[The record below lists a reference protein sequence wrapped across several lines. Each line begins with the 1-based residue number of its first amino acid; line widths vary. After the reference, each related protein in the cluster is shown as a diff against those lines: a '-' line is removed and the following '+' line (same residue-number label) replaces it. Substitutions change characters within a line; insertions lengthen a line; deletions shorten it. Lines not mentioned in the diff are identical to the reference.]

1 LKTQNK
7 FWLIIAAA
15 LSATVIALCTV
26 GLVVWHALTSDHQQL
41 LRGIVFENFAYFFSA
56 GFILLV
62 AFGFAADWIF
72 RAYVIPINRL
82 AEEIDLI
89 NTVNPEL
96 RVSVRGSFDVRR
108 LAKIIN
114 QSAELVSRLRKSQAQ
129 NLKAAQSAT
138 ENEKTILATLLSD
151 LPQGILI
158 CNLDGRIVFYNRKVR
173 QLLGQSE
180 SERAESGTNSSQWV
194 GLGRSVYSF
203 VDQSLVRN
211 TLERI
216 ADKLTRDRGSASERF
231 IIGTQ
236 SGNVLPA
243 ELLPVLDSQHHVA
256 GFIIYIEDLTARIQQ
271 AEEQS
276 KHLELWQHQLTQSI
290 SVIKTVAEILRDI
303 SFKSDT
309 EYQQMVQ
316 VLSEQSDLAAHMWG
330 QKGITDPL
338 SGKAAW
344 PLTAIGVEQ
353 WAKHAKERLN
363 PDLQLELKIDPQA
376 QAVHISI
383 DIHHMT
389 QAIVSVLDK
398 VRKQYRIVKA
408 QAHFYRQEAWLYA
421 DIVWKGPAINV
432 NTLKQW
438 KLQCCGV
445 ADNRTAIAIGDILV
459 FHGARLWPHRRPD
472 MPGSAGLRLLVPTL
486 EDDGAAVNGRMTILP
501 ESRPEFY
508 DFNLFQQAGQ
518 SPELDNRLL
527 SDLTFTVFDT
537 ETTGLDPAGGDEI
550 ISIGALRIVNGRL
563 LKEEQFNQLVDP
575 KRHLPWESIKYH
587 GIRPEMLVD
596 QPTIEQVLPR
606 FQHFAQETVL
616 VGHNVAFDMRMLQVK
631 EAVTGI
637 QFINPVLDTMLLSSV
652 VHPAQEDHSLG
663 VAAQRLGVNI
673 VGRHSA
679 MGDALATAE
688 IFLKLVPLLA
698 RNGVHTLFDA
708 REASKT
714 SYYARLK
721 Y

>member
-1 LKTQNK
+1 M
-7 FWLIIAAA
+7 IIAAA
-15 LSATVIALCTV
+15 LSAVGAALCLV
-26 GLVVWHALTSDHQQL
+26 GLLLWNSLAPDHQHF
-41 LRGIVFENFAYFFSA
+41 LRAIVIDHFAYFFSA
-56 GFILLV
+56 LFILLV
-62 AFGFAADWIF
+62 AVGFAADWIF
-72 RAYVIPINRL
+72 RAYVIPINRM
-82 AEEIDLI
+82 AEKIDLI

-114 QSAELVSRLRKSQAQ
+114 QSAELVGRLRKDQAKK
-129 NLKAAQSAT
+129 LKAAQSAT
-138 ENEKTILATLLSD
+138 ENEKAILATLLSD

-158 CNLDGRIVFYNRKVR
+158 CNLDGRIVFYNRKAR
-173 QLLGQSE
+173 QLLGHPE
-180 SERAESGTNSSQWV
+180 PERAEPGAKSTQWV
-194 GLGRSVYSF
+194 GLGRSIYSF
-203 VDQSLVRN
+203 VDPSLVRS

-216 ADKLTRDRGSASERF
+216 AHKLTRDRGSAGERF

-236 SGNVLPA
+236 SGNALPA
-243 ELLPVLDSQHHVA
+243 ELLPVLDSQHHVT
-256 GFIIYIEDLTARIQQ
+256 GFIIYIEDLTAGMRQ

-276 KHLELWQHQLTQSI
+276 RHLELWQHQLTQSI

-303 SFKSDT
+303 SFKSDS
-309 EYQQMVQ
+309 EYRQMVQ
-316 VLSEQSDLAAHMWG
+316 VLSEQSDLAAQMWG
-330 QKGITDPL
+330 QKTITDPL

-344 PLTAIGVEQ
+344 PLTPIRVEQ
-353 WAKHAKERLN
+353 WAKLVKEGIG
-363 PDLQLELKIDPQA
+363 PELQLEFKIDPQTA
-376 QAVHISI
+376 ASHISI

-389 QAIVSVLDK
+389 GAIVSVLGK
-398 VRKQYRIVKA
+398 VREQCHIAQA
-408 QAHFYRQEAWLYA
+408 QAHCYRQEAWLYA
-421 DIVWKGPAINV
+421 DIVWKGPAIDAT
-432 NTLKQW
+432 TLKRW
-438 KLQCCGV
+438 KLQHCTVFDG
-445 ADNRTAIAIGDILV
+445 RTAITIDDMLV
-459 FHGARLWPHRRPD
+459 IHGARLWPHRRPD
-472 MPGSAGLRLLVPTL
+472 MPDSAGLRLLVPTL
-486 EDDGAAVNGRMTILP
+486 EDDGVAAHGLVTILP

-518 SPELDNRLL
+518 TPELDERFLD
-527 SDLTFTVFDT
+527 DLTFTVFDT

-563 LKEEQFNQLVDP
+563 LKEEQFSQLVDP
-575 KRHLPWESIKYH
+575 KRHLPWESVKYH

-631 EAVTGI
+631 ETITGT

-663 VAAQRLGVNI
+663 AIAQRLGVNI

-679 MGDALATAE
+679 MGDAMATAE
-688 IFLKLVPLLA
+688 IFLKLMPLLTK
-698 RNGVHTLFDA
+698 NGIRTLFEA

>member
-1 LKTQNK
+1 M
-7 FWLIIAAA
+7 IIAAA
-15 LSATVIALCTV
+15 LSATVLALCV
-26 GLVVWHALTSDHQQL
+26 AGLLLWRALAPDQQQF
-41 LRGIVFENFAYFFSA
+41 LRVIVFDHFAYFFSA
-56 GFILLV
+56 LFILLV

-72 RAYVIPINRL
+72 RAYVIPINRM

-114 QSAELVSRLRKSQAQ
+114 QSAELVSRFRKKQAQ
-129 NLKAAQSAT
+129 KLTAIQSTT
-138 ENEKTILATLLSD
+138 ENEKAVLATLLSN

-158 CNLDGRIVFYNRKVR
+158 CNLDGGIVFYNRKVR
-173 QLLGQSE
+173 HFLGQPE
-180 SERAESGTNSSQWV
+180 CEPAESDHKRTQWV
-194 GLGRSVYSF
+194 GLGRSVYNF
-203 VDQSLVRN
+203 VDPSLVGGC
-211 TLERI
+211 LERI
-216 ADKLTRDRGSASERF
+216 ADKLTRDPDSASERF

-243 ELLPVLDSQHHVA
+243 ELLPILDSQHHVA
-256 GFIIYIEDLTARIQQ
+256 GFIIYIEDLTAGMLQ

-276 KHLELWQHQLTQSI
+276 RHLELWQHQLTQSI
-290 SVIKTVAEILRDI
+290 SVIKTVAEIIRDV

-309 EYQQMVQ
+309 EYRQMVQ
-316 VLSEQSDLAAHMWG
+316 VLSEQSDLAAQMWE
-330 QKGITDPL
+330 QKGIADPL

-344 PLTAIGVEQ
+344 PLTAISVEQ
-353 WAKHAKERLN
+353 WATLLNERIN
-363 PDLQLELKIDPQA
+363 SQLQLELKIDPDTA
-376 QAVHISI
+376 STHISI

-389 QAIVSVLDK
+389 RAIVSVLDR
-398 VRKQYRIVKA
+398 VRELHPIARA
-408 QAHFYRQEAWLYA
+408 QAHFHRQEAWLYA
-421 DIVWKGPAINV
+421 DITWQGSLIDAG
-432 NTLKQW
+432 TLKQW
-438 KLQCCGV
+438 KLQKCTISNGPTTITI
-445 ADNRTAIAIGDILV
+445 DDMLV
-459 FHGARLWPHRRPD
+459 FHGARLWPYRQPD

-486 EDDGAAVNGRMTILP
+486 EDDDTLAHGLVTILP

-518 SPELDNRLL
+518 TPELDNRLL

-550 ISIGALRIVNGRL
+550 ISIGAVRIVNGRV
-563 LKEEQFNQLVDP
+563 LKEERFNQLVDP

-596 QPTIEQVLPR
+596 QPAIEQVLPR
-606 FQHFAQETVL
+606 FQHFARETVL
-616 VGHNVAFDMRMLQVK
+616 IGHNVAFDMRMLQVK
-631 EAVTGI
+631 EAITGI

-652 VHPAQEDHSLG
+652 VHPAQEDHSLS
-663 VAAQRLGVNI
+663 AIAQRLGVNI
-673 VGRHSA
+673 VGRHTA
-679 MGDALATAE
+679 MGDAMATAE
-688 IFLKLVPLLA
+688 IFLKLLPLLA
-698 RNGVHTLFDA
+698 KNGIHRLFEA

>member
-1 LKTQNK
+1 M
-7 FWLIIAAA
+7 A
-15 LSATVIALCTV
+15 LGVTVLALCTM
-26 GLVVWHALTSDHQQL
+26 GLLLWRALTPDHQQF
-41 LRGIVFENFAYFFSA
+41 LREIVFEHVAYFLSA
-56 GFILLV
+56 VCILLV

-96 RVSVRGSFDVRR
+96 RVSVRGSFDVKR

-129 NLKAAQSAT
+129 KLKAAQSAT
-138 ENEKTILATLLSD
+138 ENEKAILATLLSD
-151 LPQGILI
+151 LPQGILV

-173 QLLGQSE
+173 QLLGQSK
-180 SERAESGTNSSQWV
+180 SEPDEPGTNSGQWV
-194 GLGRSVYSF
+194 GLGRSAYSF
-203 VDQSLVRN
+203 VDPSLIQS

-216 ADKLTRDRGSASERF
+216 ADKLMRDRASAGERF

-236 SGNVLPA
+236 SGNALPA
-243 ELLPVLDSQHHVA
+243 ELLPVLDSQHHVT
-256 GFIIYIEDLTARIQQ
+256 GFIIYIEDLTARMQQ
-271 AEEQS
+271 VDEQS

-290 SVIKTVAEILRDI
+290 SVIKAVAEILRDI

-309 EYQQMVQ
+309 EYKQMVQ
-316 VLSEQSDLAAHMWG
+316 VLSEQSDLAARMWG

-338 SGKAAW
+338 RGKAAW
-344 PLTAIGVEQ
+344 PLTSISVEQ
-353 WAKHAKERLN
+353 WAKQVKERVR
-363 PDLQLELKIDPQA
+363 PELQLELKIDPQTLA
-376 QAVHISI
+376 AHISI

-389 QAIVSVLDK
+389 QVIVSVLGN
-398 VRKQYRIVKA
+398 VRTQYPISQA
-408 QAHFYRQEAWLYA
+408 QAHFYRQEAWLYV

-438 KLQCCGV
+438 KLQCFGV
-445 ADNRTAIAIGDILV
+445 SDSRTAIAIGDILT
-459 FHGARLWPHRRPD
+459 FHGARLWPYRRSDIPD
-472 MPGSAGLRLLVPTL
+472 SAGLRLLVPTL
-486 EDDGAAVNGRMTILP
+486 EDNGIIVNGRVTILP

-518 SPELDNRLL
+518 SPQLDNHLL

-550 ISIGALRIVNGRL
+550 ISIGAFRIVNGRL
-563 LKEEQFNQLVDP
+563 LKEEQFNQLIDP

-631 EAVTGI
+631 EAITGI

-663 VAAQRLGVNI
+663 VIARRLGVNI
-673 VGRHSA
+673 IGRHSA

-688 IFLKLVPLLA
+688 IFLKLIPLLA
-698 RNGVHTLFDA
+698 KNGIRTLFDA